1 LTTSSSIPENRIWK
15 FRILRYNLRRTRRI
29 VKSEGDIMKLQ
40 VVIEQD
46 ETGYYVAE
54 VPALP
59 GCVSQGQT
67 MNEAKANIKEAI
79 TGWLAVMNEKTKRR
93 QAQIIEITV

>member
-1 LTTSSSIPENRIWK
+1 
-15 FRILRYNLRRTRRI
+15 
-29 VKSEGDIMKLQ
+29 MKLQ

-67 MNEAKANIKEAI
+67 MTEAKANIKEAI

-93 QAQIIEITV
+93 KAQIIEITV

>member
-1 LTTSSSIPENRIWK
+1 
-15 FRILRYNLRRTRRI
+15 
-29 VKSEGDIMKLQ
+29 MKLQ

-67 MNEAKANIKEAI
+67 MTEAKANIKEAI
-79 TGWLAVMNEKTKRR
+79 TGWLAVMNEKTKGR

>member
-1 LTTSSSIPENRIWK
+1 
-15 FRILRYNLRRTRRI
+15 
-29 VKSEGDIMKLQ
+29 MKLE

-59 GCVSQGQT
+59 GCVSQGKT
-67 MNEAKANIKEAI
+67 MAEAKANIREAI
-79 TGWLAVMNEKTKRR
+79 LGWLAVMNDKAKRR
-93 QAQIIEITV
+93 QAQIIEVSV

>member
-1 LTTSSSIPENRIWK
+1 
-15 FRILRYNLRRTRRI
+15 
-29 VKSEGDIMKLQ
+29 MKLQ
-40 VVIEQD
+40 VIIEQD

-67 MNEAKANIKEAI
+67 ITEAKANIKEAI

-93 QAQIIEITV
+93 QFLNIKNLGLVFLRNS

>member
-1 LTTSSSIPENRIWK
+1 V
-15 FRILRYNLRRTRRI
+15 

-40 VVIEQD
+40 VVIEQE

-67 MNEAKANIKEAI
+67 MAEAKANIKEAI

-93 QAQIIEITV
+93 QAQIVEITV